1 MKKTR
6 SLCLALAA
14 LLLLTLLSGCEK
26 TPAKAPG
33 EAGVIAVTDMMD
45 RELQLA
51 QPAEKIVVLTAAD
64 CEILFALGAGE
75 QVVARGE
82 YCNYPEEALALMEVA
97 SGSETNVEQIIALK
111 PDLVMMSS
119 MDQTL
124 EQVSALEK
132 AGIPVLMLAANTLDE
147 TYAAI
152 ALIGKV
158 TGRDAEAEALV
169 TGMKK
174 ELAALVDAVDGE
186 SGKSVYFE
194 VSPLEYGLWTAGK
207 GTFMDELAGMLG
219 LENTFSDVNG
229 WAEISQ
235 EQVIERNPDYIVTIF
250 MAFDGAMDPVEEILA
265 RPGWAGITAVAKQQV
280 KAVDSDEIARPG
292 PRLVNAARDLYEIF
306 YGDEA

>member
-6 SLCLALAA
+6 SLSFALAA
-14 LLLLTLLSGCEK
+14 LLLLSLLSGCGK
-26 TPAKAPG
+26 TPAEEPG
-33 EAGVIAVTDMMD
+33 KEAEIAVTDMMG
-45 RELQLA
+45 RELLLA

-64 CEILFALGAGE
+64 CETLFALGAGE

-82 YCNYPEEALALMEVA
+82 YCNYPEEALALTEVA
-97 SGSETNVEQIIALK
+97 SGRETNVEQIIALK

-119 MDQTL
+119 MDQTI

-132 AGIPVLMLAANTLDE
+132 AGIPVLMLNANTLEE

-158 TGRDAEAEALV
+158 SGRDAEAETLV
-169 TGMKK
+169 EDMKK
-174 ELAALVDAVDGE
+174 ELAALIDKVDGK

-207 GTFMDELAGMLG
+207 GTFMNELAGMLG
-219 LENTFSDVNG
+219 LENAFSDVNG
-229 WAEISQ
+229 WAKISQ

-250 MAFDGAMDPVEEILA
+250 MAFEGAADPVEEILA
-265 RPGWAGITAVAKQQV
+265 RPGWAGISAVAEKRV
-280 KAVDSDEIARPG
+280 NTVDSDEIARPG

-306 YGDEA
+306 YGD